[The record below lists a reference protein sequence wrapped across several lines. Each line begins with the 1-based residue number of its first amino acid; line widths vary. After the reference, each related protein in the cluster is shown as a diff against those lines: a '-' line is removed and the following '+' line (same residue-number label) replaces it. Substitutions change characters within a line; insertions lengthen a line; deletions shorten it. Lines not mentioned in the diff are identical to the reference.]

1 MRALVDEVVEQG
13 KTDPFCLKIR
23 EGEATGFSTPLDV
36 GTVVLSPIFLD
47 GAGREDEI
55 QWVVRDPDALPK
67 HKPFGG
73 TLPSLQRLNALLRA
87 NAKVFWSTDL
97 VTTSAGAVSFIRDT
111 ARRAARR
118 AAQRSR
124 HLHPSPAHASAAG

>member
-55 QWVVRDPDALPK
+55 QWFVRDPDALPK

-73 TLPSLQRLNALLRA
+73 DFAEFA
-87 NAKVFWSTDL
+87 
-97 VTTSAGAVSFIRDT
+97 
-111 ARRAARR
+111 
-118 AAQRSR
+118 AAQR
-124 HLHPSPAHASAAG
+124 AAAAGER